1 MVVWGAA
8 RKVRGTL
15 RQHGGCNAHE
25 NCVFCS
31 CSPETYK
38 PPQQAFSSYI
48 SRTYTAQKVNIR
60 LTHPKK
66 SAAEHRVIIALGVI
80 GQEAPATLDVGSD
93 PVGRRTL
100 SAPLWLHRGLAMGH
114 RSEFGS
120 SDEVNQAL
128 GGVGRFRF
136 LPLLVETSE
145 GGHRHRHRASELF
158 PALWR
163 HLPGQE
169 HAEVR
174 RACAAMLRTG
184 V

>member
-1 MVVWGAA
+1 M
-8 RKVRGTL
+8 RGI
-15 RQHGGCNAHE
+15 
-25 NCVFCS
+25 VF
-31 CSPETYK
+31 Y
-38 PPQQAFSSYI
+38 
-48 SRTYTAQKVNIR
+48 VNIR
-60 LTHPKK
+60 PTHPKK

-80 GQEAPATLDVGSD
+80 GQEAPATLDAGSD

-114 RSEFGS
+114 RSAFGS

-145 GGHRHRHRASELF
+145 GGQRHRHRASELF

-169 HAEVR
+169 RAEVR